1 MLTSKDYNE
10 RIDRIH
16 ERSLRL
22 MLNDYEPSFYDM
34 LSTLNK
40 KTFYQRCINVLLTEV
55 YKYLNGLSPELMNEV
70 FYLSQNHY
78 KLRNLTVFAT
88 DNRCN
93 KFMLNSTVYRAS
105 QLWQTLP
112 SEVKDCP
119 SLQLFKNKNLAL

>member
-119 SLQLFKNKNLAL
+119 SLQLF

>member
-119 SLQLFKNKNLAL
+119 SLQLFKNKKLAL

>member
-55 YKYLNGLSPELMNEV
+55 YKYLNDLSPELMNEV
-70 FYLSQNHY
+70 FYFSQNHY

-93 KFMLNSTVYRAS
+93 KFMLNSTVHRAINCGK
-105 QLWQTLP
+105 L
-112 SEVKDCP
+112 CP
-119 SLQLFKNKNLAL
+119 LK